1 MPSGGLWGE
10 DSGAPRDADRVCIS
24 LRGPP
29 QQTGWFK
36 ATDIY
41 LFAPIPG
48 AGVLTLRR
56 RSGRASSKTPS
67 RFPPCRLA
75 PRNGLEDADLDRS
88 GTWILIKVRDFCAD
102 AQNGADESLLSCV
115 L

>member
-1 MPSGGLWGE
+1 MKTLEPLVTLIECVSVSKGRPSK
-10 DSGAPRDADRVCIS
+10 S
-24 LRGPP
+24 L
-29 QQTGWFK
+29 QTGWFK
-36 ATDIY
+36 TTDIY

-48 AGVLTLRR
+48 AGVLTLRC

-102 AQNGADESLLSCV
+102 VQNGADESLLSCV

>member
-1 MPSGGLWGE
+1 MKTLEPLVTLIECVSVSEGRPSKPGGLK
-10 DSGAPRDADRVCIS
+10 
-24 LRGPP
+24 
-29 QQTGWFK
+29 QQTF
-36 ATDIY
+36 IY
-41 LFAPIPG
+41 SLPIPG

-75 PRNGLEDADLDRS
+75 PRNGLEDAALDRS

>member
-1 MPSGGLWGE
+1 MKTLEPLVTLIECVSVSEGRPSK
-10 DSGAPRDADRVCIS
+10 S
-24 LRGPP
+24 L
-29 QQTGWFK
+29 QTGWFK

-102 AQNGADESLLSCV
+102 VQNGADESLLSCV